1 MRAPASAVS
10 TVMNL
15 IARNASRDAAILVG
29 RDPWPRLRRFARNDN
44 LGLLFNS
51 VGSCTSAWRADKY
64 TAMEGIM
71 TGSWLTRLG
80 WSALIFLALATPG
93 HTEAVKKHPTPK
105 HPAETIAGRRLG
117 GAGSWSAYIHQ
128 GKSGP
133 VCYLA
138 GAPQKTEPPRFKRRP
153 PSATVTHRPKEN
165 VFNVVNFDE
174 GYLLK
179 PGSDASLD
187 IDGQNFDLFTNGD
200 GAWSRTSDLDRTIVE
215 AMAKGRRAVLK
226 ASPAKGPQTT
236 DTYSLAGFTQTL
248 ALIDKACGVKR

>member
-1 MRAPASAVS
+1 MA
-10 TVMNL
+10 
-15 IARNASRDAAILVG
+15 
-29 RDPWPRLRRFARNDN
+29 
-44 LGLLFNS
+44 
-51 VGSCTSAWRADKY
+51 
-64 TAMEGIM
+64 GIM
-71 TGSWLTRLG
+71 TGSWLTRLA
-80 WSALIFLALATPG
+80 WSALIFLALATPS
-93 HTEAVKKHPTPK
+93 HAEAVKKHPTAK
-105 HPAETIAGRRLG
+105 HPAKTIAGRQLG
-117 GAGSWSAYIHQ
+117 GTGSWNAYIHQ
-128 GKSGP
+128 AKSGP

-153 PSATVTHRPKEN
+153 PSATVTHRPQEN

-187 IDGQNFDLFTNGD
+187 IDGKNFDLFTKDD
-200 GAWSRTSDLDRTIVE
+200 GAWSRTSDLDKTIVE
-215 AMAKGRRAVLK
+215 AMAKGRQAVLK

>member
-1 MRAPASAVS
+1 
-10 TVMNL
+10 
-15 IARNASRDAAILVG
+15 
-29 RDPWPRLRRFARNDN
+29 
-44 LGLLFNS
+44 
-51 VGSCTSAWRADKY
+51 
-64 TAMEGIM
+64 M

-80 WSALIFLALATPG
+80 WSALIFLALATPS
-93 HTEAVKKHPTPK
+93 HAEAVKKHPTAK
-105 HPAETIAGRRLG
+105 HPAKTIAGRQLG
-117 GAGSWSAYIHQ
+117 GTGSWNAYIHQ
-128 GKSGP
+128 AKSGP

-153 PSATVTHRPKEN
+153 PSATVTHRPQEN

-187 IDGQNFDLFTNGD
+187 IDGKNFDLFTKDD
-200 GAWSRTSDLDRTIVE
+200 GAWSRTSDLDKTIVE
-215 AMAKGRRAVLK
+215 AMAKGRQAVLK